1 MAQKKIPS
9 RQCIGCMTS
18 RPKKE
23 LVRVVRAPSGE
34 ISIDLVGKKPGRG
47 AYLCPNPD
55 CLTKAKK
62 KRRWSAALSSRFP
75 PKFTR
80 LWPHSWPKPQRRQQ
94 QMAKK
99 NNTPAKPKLP
109 PEEALF
115 QALSLCRK
123 AGALTMGFDAVEDAC
138 VKSKAWL
145 VMVASDA
152 SAKTVQRL
160 DYSVGD
166 LVDVITMPLT
176 QDKLAD
182 ISRKPVAV
190 YAVTDRN
197 LAKLCFDR
205 LSDCGA
211 IKNEEDM
218 TE

>member
-1 MAQKKIPS
+1 MAQKKIPA

-34 ISIDLVGKKPGRG
+34 ISIDPVGKKPGRG
-47 AYLCPNPD
+47 AYICPDPA
-55 CLTKAKK
+55 CLAKAKR

-75 PKFTR
+75 PRFTMR
-80 LWPHSWPKPQRRQQ
+80 WPHSWPTWKRRPSR
-94 QMAKK
+94 MAKH
-99 NNTPAKPKLP
+99 NNTPEKPKMA

-160 DYSVGD
+160 NYAVGD
-166 LVDVITMPLT
+166 LVDVISMPLT
-176 QDKLAD
+176 QDRLAD

-218 TE
+218 SE